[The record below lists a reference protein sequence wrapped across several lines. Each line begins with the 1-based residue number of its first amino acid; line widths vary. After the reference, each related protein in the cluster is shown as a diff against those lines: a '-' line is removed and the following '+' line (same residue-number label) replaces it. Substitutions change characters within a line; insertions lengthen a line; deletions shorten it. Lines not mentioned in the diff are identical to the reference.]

1 MPLIGIIG
9 KPNVGKSTFFSAIT
23 KLNVKI
29 APFPFTTIEP
39 NKGIGYVRVKCV
51 CKELGVQDNP
61 RNSIC
66 INGTRYVPIE
76 IIDVAG
82 LVPEAWKGKGLGN
95 KFLDELRRS
104 DALIHVVDTS
114 GSTDFEGRIVKPGT
128 HDPLEDIKFIE
139 EEITMWVFSHLK
151 DDFEKEMRK
160 LIYEE
165 SSQIVDFL
173 ERKLSGFSIKRK
185 HIMRTVQKMNKNPK
199 EWKEDDLKLFVS
211 LLIKEA
217 KPILIAANKIDLP
230 SSWINYERIK
240 NEMKD
245 RIVIPVSAEAELAL
259 RKAADLGII
268 DYMPGNSDFKILKN
282 IDEKRLAA
290 LNYIRE
296 NVLKKFGSTG
306 VQEALEVCYFK
317 LLNYI
322 AVFPVEDQNRLT
334 DHQGNVLPDV
344 FLVPSDTTAR
354 ELAYM
359 IHTDL
364 GKNFIYAID
373 VKNKQRIGAEYVLKH
388 RDVIKIVAAK

>member
-104 DALIHVVDTS
+104 DALIHVIDTS

-151 DDFEKEMRK
+151 EDFEKEMRK

-165 SSQIVDFL
+165 SSKIVDFL

>member
-151 DDFEKEMRK
+151 EDFEKEMRK

-165 SSQIVDFL
+165 SSKIVDFL

-282 IDEKRLAA
+282 IDEKRLAV

>member
-104 DALIHVVDTS
+104 DALIHVIDTS

-151 DDFEKEMRK
+151 EDFEKEMRK

>member
-1 MPLIGIIG
+1 LPLVGIIG
-9 KPNVGKSTFFSAIT
+9 KPNAGKSTFFSALT
-23 KLNVKI
+23 KQNVKI

-39 NKGIGYVRVKCV
+39 NKGIAYVRVKCV
-51 CKELGVQDNP
+51 CQEFGVKDNP
-61 RNSIC
+61 RNSVC
-66 INGTRYVPIE
+66 IKGIRYVPVE
-76 IIDVAG
+76 VIDVAG
-82 LVPEAWKGKGLGN
+82 LVPDAWKGRGLGN

-104 DALIHVVDTS
+104 DALIHVIDTS
-114 GSTDFEGRIVKPGT
+114 GSTDFEGRIVKPGS
-128 HDPLEDIKFIE
+128 HDPIEDIKFID
-139 EEITMWVFSHLK
+139 EEITMWIFSNLK
-151 DDFEKEMRK
+151 EDFEKEIRK
-160 LIYEE
+160 LVHED
-165 SSQIVDFL
+165 SSKIIDFL

-185 HIMRTVQKMNKNPK
+185 NIMKTIQKINKNPK

-211 LLIKEA
+211 FLIKEA

-230 SSWINYERIK
+230 SSWKNYERIR
-240 NEMKD
+240 NEIKD

-259 RKAADLGII
+259 RRAADSGII
-268 DYMPGNSDFKILKN
+268 DYMPGDSDFKILKDV
-282 IDEKRLAA
+282 DEKRLAA

-306 VQEALEVCYFK
+306 VQEALEACYFR

-322 AVFPVEDQNRLT
+322 AVFPVEDQNKLT